1 MWREARGKEFPYGGR
16 SREKRGYQ
24 VAPRLP
30 HYPLYPGYG
39 NIALHTDAGR
49 LFCIFYALVGIPLF
63 GMLLAGVGD
72 RLGSSLRRGIGHIE
86 AVFLVSCIVPLTGS
100 LPLGPWQASVCS

>member
-16 SREKRGYQ
+16 CRVQAVGTRYH
-24 VAPRLP
+24 LDFL
-30 HYPLYPGYG
+30 HCPLYSGYG
-39 NIALHTDAGR
+39 NTALQTEAGR

-86 AVFLVSCIVPLTGS
+86 AIFLVSCTVPLVGYF
-100 LPLGPWQASVCS
+100 P